1 MLIGYY
7 TGARRGLAL
16 QLVHVLGYLI
26 TYILAANLF
35 QPFARFLEM
44 YVPYPNIL
52 PDSTIHIYDT
62 ALHLKLDRIFYNGVA
77 FVGIML
83 LGWLITRLLARMV
96 QFITLLPII
105 KQLNTIGGG
114 ILGLAMNVFFLCI
127 IFTLLATIP
136 LPEIQAWFTPGSL
149 PTLIAK
155 NTPIISQQLFQ
166 WWTTNINW

>member
-1 MLIGYY
+1 MLLSLGILIFLLIGYY

-96 QFITLLPII
+96 QFWQATLHDRDPAHLPA
-105 KQLNTIGGG
+105 QCEEPGERERRHSHLNG
-114 ILGLAMNVFFLCI
+114 
-127 IFTLLATIP
+127 
-136 LPEIQAWFTPGSL
+136 
-149 PTLIAK
+149 
-155 NTPIISQQLFQ
+155 
-166 WWTTNINW
+166 